1 VLFLISVAARIFG
14 PHAVYGQQLHMSVK
28 LSSSFLDFF
37 RTQKKMRK
45 MRKMRKRRRKKI
57 QRKMR
62 RLFQRSMMQKLG
74 KPKQTG

>member
-1 VLFLISVAARIFG
+1 
-14 PHAVYGQQLHMSVK
+14 MSGE
-28 LSSSFLDFF
+28 LSSSFLAFF

-45 MRKMRKRRRKKI
+45 MRKTRRKKI

>member
-28 LSSSFLDFF
+28 LSSSFLAFF
-37 RTQKKMRK
+37 RTQKK

>member
-1 VLFLISVAARIFG
+1 MISVPARIFG
-14 PHAVYGQQLHMSVK
+14 PHAVYGQQLHMSGK
-28 LSSSFLDFF
+28 LSSSFLAFF

-45 MRKMRKRRRKKI
+45 MRKTRRKKI